1 MSDALIAE
9 VRKKSSS
16 LSDPHMIL
24 FCEKTRPLCFCV
36 CVSECSIGYIDR
48 IDIDAVNILAH
59 AVNILA
65 LLSDLLELLSDL
77 LELIFP
83 TERTALNA
91 AFKLEPGDDH
101 LKCCCLKSL
110 HVRTFKSLHV
120 GRLHI
125 SNIKWTEASPSTLE
139 QHECTAS
146 RT

>member
-83 TERTALNA
+83 TERTAPTTPGP
-91 AFKLEPGDDH
+91 AFRPPGADLSDGKIRSRR
-101 LKCCCLKSL
+101 LGSARGLSL
-110 HVRTFKSLHV
+110 LSAPKYLFF
-120 GRLHI
+120 
-125 SNIKWTEASPSTLE
+125 P
-139 QHECTAS
+139 
-146 RT
+146 